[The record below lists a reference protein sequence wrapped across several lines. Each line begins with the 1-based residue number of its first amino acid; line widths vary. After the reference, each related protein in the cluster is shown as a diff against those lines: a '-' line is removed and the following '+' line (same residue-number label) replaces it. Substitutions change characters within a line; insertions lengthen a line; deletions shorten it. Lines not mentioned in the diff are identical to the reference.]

1 MSRRPC
7 FAYGANMNR
16 ASFQARC
23 SSARFLGR
31 AVLPGHRFRIARCGY
46 ATVTPEP
53 EAVVHGLLWEISEA
67 DELELDGF
75 EGMDDGL
82 YLKAEPEVR
91 PLGGEPCVAMIYRA
105 ADPTAGV
112 PHPGYLEDIL
122 ASAEREG
129 LPTAYREEL
138 ERWRRTDGP
147 APA

>member
-1 MSRRPC
+1 
-7 FAYGANMNR
+7 MNR